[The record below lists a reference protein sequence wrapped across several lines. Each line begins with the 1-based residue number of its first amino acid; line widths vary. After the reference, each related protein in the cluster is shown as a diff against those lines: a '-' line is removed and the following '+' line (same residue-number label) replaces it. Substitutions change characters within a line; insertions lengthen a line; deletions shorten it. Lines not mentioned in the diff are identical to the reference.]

1 MLLLGP
7 WLFKTLLTGTS
18 GRKSGKEQLRW
29 ENVNID
35 IFSQWRSLIGSSSQ
49 GCPPWE
55 PLGHR
60 ARGWDAAAAGD
71 ARDLPLPR
79 EAPER
84 SRGGNSACRERE
96 VPRDTQNKVPSVPRP
111 CAEPAERSRK
121 GMENG
126 KGAWMWGGLQGKASF
141 PLSRGYLGDGDVADP
156 SLCRGQGPH
165 KTFPSLSE
173 FVILRKN
180 LYGRC

>member
-1 MLLLGP
+1 MT
-7 WLFKTLLTGTS
+7 F
-18 GRKSGKEQLRW
+18 
-29 ENVNID
+29 
-35 IFSQWRSLIGSSSQ
+35 FSQWRFLIGSSSQ

-111 CAEPAERSRK
+111 CAEPAERGRK

-126 KGAWMWGGLQGKASF
+126 KGAWMWGGLQGKAPF
-141 PLSRGYLGDGDVADP
+141 PLSKGYLGHGDVADP
-156 SLCRGQGPH
+156 SLCRGQGSH

-173 FVILRKN
+173 LVILRKN
-180 LYGRC
+180 LYGRCWH